1 MRIIC
6 RNCHYSWT
14 NMNGFK
20 RHGCYKEDPTYADYN
35 IQQSHNGNV
44 IQVLEYLKSNILLST
59 GLTAWGPIAASIFH
73 LILNV
78 SDYNFQYTF

>member
-6 RNCHYSWT
+6 RDCHYSWT

-20 RHGCYKEDPTYADYN
+20 RHGCYKEDPTHADYN

-44 IQVLEYLKSNILLST
+44 IQVVEYFNL
-59 GLTAWGPIAASIFH
+59 
-73 LILNV
+73 
-78 SDYNFQYTF
+78 Y

>member
-6 RNCHYSWT
+6 RDCHYSWT
-14 NMNGFK
+14 NLNGFK

-35 IQQSHNGNV
+35 IQQSHDGNV
-44 IQVLEYLKSNILLST
+44 IQVLKFFIYKFVYEIT
-59 GLTAWGPIAASIFH
+59 RFIGPSAFH

-78 SDYNFQYTF
+78 SDYNFHYKS

>member
-6 RNCHYSWT
+6 RDCHYSWT

-35 IQQSHNGNV
+35 IQQSHDGNV
-44 IQVLEYLKSNILLST
+44 IQVLEYLKSYFLRMRLPV
-59 GLTAWGPIAASIFH
+59 GPSAFR

-78 SDYNFQYTF
+78 SEYNFYLTS